1 MRAAN
6 KAAFDK
12 RLDEAKSRPATAVN
26 VDEIAEIV
34 KGIVTTMA
42 GDITASEAVVY
53 GELDAL
59 AKIIRNAKAEIA
71 ELRNDEIRQR
81 HLPVAQD
88 ELEAVV
94 SAAEQA
100 THAIMAAAEKIEVTA
115 AAIGGEHADQLIE
128 AVTGIYEACTFQDI
142 TGQRISKVVRTLRQ
156 IEEKVSALLGALGGE
171 HHPVEN
177 EARGGKP
184 AAAKPG
190 AKPTDAKADPKAAAA
205 LDDKALLNGPQMPA
219 TAMGQDEIDA
229 LLSGNA

>member
-6 KAAFDK
+6 KAAFDR
-12 RLDEAKSRPATAVN
+12 RLEDAKSRPATAVN
-26 VDEIAEIV
+26 VDEMAEIV
-34 KGIVTTMA
+34 KGIVTSMS
-42 GDITASEAVVY
+42 GDITASETVVY

-71 ELRNDEIRQR
+71 ELRNDEIRQH

-100 THAIMAAAEKIEVTA
+100 THAIMAAAEKIEATA
-115 AAIGGEHADQLIE
+115 AAVGGAHAEQLTE

-171 HHPVEN
+171 HL
-177 EARGGKP
+177 GQGDKP
-184 AAAKPG
+184 AGANQAAAKPAG
-190 AKPTDAKADPKAAAA
+190 KAVDPKAATAM
-205 LDDKALLNGPQMPA
+205 DDKSLLNGPQMPA
-219 TAMGQDEIDA
+219 NAMGQDEIDA
-229 LLSGNA
+229 ILNGTG

>member
-1 MRAAN
+1 MRAAT

-26 VDEIAEIV
+26 VDEMAEIV
-34 KGIVTTMA
+34 RGIVTSMQ
-42 GDITASEAVVY
+42 GDITASETVVY
-53 GELDAL
+53 SELDAL

-71 ELRNDEIRQR
+71 EIRADEIRQR

-100 THAIMAAAEKIEVTA
+100 THAIMAAAEKIEATA
-115 AAIGGEHADQLIE
+115 SAIGGEHADQLTE

-156 IEEKVSALLGALGGE
+156 IEEKVTALLGALGGE
-171 HHPVEN
+171 QHAADAPDDK
-177 EARGGKP
+177 AG
-184 AAAKPG
+184 AAKPAG
-190 AKPTDAKADPKAAAA
+190 VTSASKGADPASPAA

-219 TAMGQDEIDA
+219 NAMSQDDIDA
-229 LLSGNA
+229 ILSGNA

>member
-6 KAAFDK
+6 KTAIDK
-12 RLDEAKSRPATAVN
+12 RLDDAKSRPAAAVN
-26 VDEIAEIV
+26 VDEMAEIV
-34 KGIVTTMA
+34 RGIVTTMA
-42 GDITASEAVVY
+42 GDITASETVVY
-53 GELDAL
+53 SELDAL
-59 AKIIRNAKAEIA
+59 AKIIRNAKAEIS

-100 THAIMAAAEKIEVTA
+100 THAIMAAAEKIEATA
-115 AAIGGEHADQLIE
+115 AAIGGEHADQLTE

-171 HHPVEN
+171 HQFAGD
-177 EARGGKP
+177 EAGGDK

-190 AKPTDAKADPKAAAA
+190 AKPTDAKADPKASAA

-219 TAMGQDEIDA
+219 SAMGQDEIDA
-229 LLSGNA
+229 ILSGND

>member
-1 MRAAN
+1 MRAAT

-26 VDEIAEIV
+26 VDEMAEIV
-34 KGIVTTMA
+34 RGIVTSMQ
-42 GDITASEAVVY
+42 GDITASETVVY
-53 GELDAL
+53 SELDSL

-71 ELRNDEIRQR
+71 EIRADEIRQR

-100 THAIMAAAEKIEVTA
+100 THAIMAAAEKIEATA
-115 AAIGGEHADQLIE
+115 SAIGGDHADQLTE

-156 IEEKVSALLGALGGE
+156 IEEKVTALLGALGGG
-171 HHPVEN
+171 HPA
-177 EARGGKP
+177 EAEPADKVAGARP
-184 AAAKPG
+184 AAAKAAG
-190 AKPTDAKADPKAAAA
+190 KAAEPASPAA

-219 TAMGQDEIDA
+219 NAMSQDDIDA
-229 LLSGNA
+229 ILSGNA